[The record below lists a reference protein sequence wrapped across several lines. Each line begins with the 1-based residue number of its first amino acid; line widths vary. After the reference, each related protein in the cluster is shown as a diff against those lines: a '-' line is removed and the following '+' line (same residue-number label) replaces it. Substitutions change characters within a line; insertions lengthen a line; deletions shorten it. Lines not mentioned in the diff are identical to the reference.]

1 MKTITTTMDS
11 NGRMLI
17 PAEVREKFNI
27 QSGDKLKLEIHEKDL
42 RIVCVE
48 QIIDEMHEI
57 FTKNKINKNE
67 HHLEEFLKNKQEEFS
82 LEEERRHH
90 VE

>member
-1 MKTITTTMDS
+1 MRIITTTMDR

-27 QSGDKLKLEIHEKDL
+27 ESGDKLKLEIHDKEL
-42 RIVCVE
+42 RIICVE

-57 FTKNKINKNE
+57 FTKNKSNE
-67 HHLEEFLKNKQEEFS
+67 DEDHLEEFS
-82 LEEERRHH
+82 LEDKGKHH
-90 VE
+90 AE

>member
-1 MKTITTTMDS
+1 MRIITTTMDN

-27 QSGDKLKLEIHEKDL
+27 ESGDKLKLEIHDKEL
-42 RIVCVE
+42 RIICVE

-57 FTKNKINKNE
+57 FTKNKSNE
-67 HHLEEFLKNKQEEFS
+67 DEDHLEEFS
-82 LEEERRHH
+82 LEDKGKHH
-90 VE
+90 AE